1 MVPTRLLTVAV
12 GMVTIVAAMQGV
24 SAAATDATPV
34 MRIATLA
41 VGDWPMNETSGQ
53 TMVDVSGNG
62 LDGYIGSSVLINV
75 PTDDG
80 TGYRF
85 QGPLNV
91 QNRERLV
98 LVDDTPMLDPGTET
112 YSVSVRFR
120 TFGSRPNILQKGQS
134 EDTGGY
140 WKLVIHTGWPR
151 CHYRDENYNT
161 KAIGFVRSPDP
172 NAKVNDGDWH
182 TLALSTQPR
191 LGVRLPRRGD
201 AHRHEQVHPR
211 SHRSDRQQVAVVH
224 RRQDAVRS
232 APGIH
237 DVRLL
242 QRRHRLGADRQTL
255 SRSPDDRWRRADVT
269 LRVRRGTGSASQT
282 SCRLVCCSCVND
294 AC

>member
-1 MVPTRLLTVAV
+1 MVPTRLVTVAV

-24 SAAATDATPV
+24 GAAATDATPV
-34 MRIATLA
+34 MRKATLA

-182 TLALSTQPR
+182 TLRCQRNLDSVCVYLDEGTPTAMSKCIRGAIGLIDNKWPLSIGGKMRCDPLKASTTCDYFN
-191 LGVRLPRRGD
+191 GDIDWVRIERP
-201 AHRHEQVHPR
+201 
-211 SHRSDRQQVAVVH
+211 
-224 RRQDAVRS
+224 
-232 APGIH
+232 
-237 DVRLL
+237 
-242 QRRHRLGADRQTL
+242 
-255 SRSPDDRWRRADVT
+255 
-269 LRVRRGTGSASQT
+269 
-282 SCRLVCCSCVND
+282 
-294 AC
+294 

>member
-1 MVPTRLLTVAV
+1 MVPTRLMTVAV
-12 GMVTIVAAMQGV
+12 GMVAIVAAMQGV

-34 MRIATLA
+34 MRQATLA
-41 VGDWPMNETSGQ
+41 IGDWPMNETSGQ
-53 TMVDVSGNG
+53 TMVDVSGNA

-98 LVDDTPMLDPGTET
+98 LVDDTPMLDPGTEA

-182 TLALSTQPR
+182 TLRCQRNLDSVCVYLDEGTPTAMSRCIRGAIGLIDNKWPLSIGGKMRCDPLRASTTCDYFN
-191 LGVRLPRRGD
+191 GDIDWVRIERP
-201 AHRHEQVHPR
+201 
-211 SHRSDRQQVAVVH
+211 
-224 RRQDAVRS
+224 
-232 APGIH
+232 
-237 DVRLL
+237 
-242 QRRHRLGADRQTL
+242 
-255 SRSPDDRWRRADVT
+255 
-269 LRVRRGTGSASQT
+269 
-282 SCRLVCCSCVND
+282 
-294 AC
+294 